1 MRRPSGDRA
10 SLAGQGGRSAP
21 AGSRINLEAVMA
33 QPDALDPSAVD
44 RALGPG
50 ERSVLR
56 ILLLHPRL
64 IAEHPGRSLG
74 DLFVTTPAREL
85 LQALERVVTGAD
97 LDRAAFVAS
106 LEPTLAVVAQTLMA
120 RSDPVYASDDEAG
133 QALEQ
138 SILTLER
145 AQLRAEFE
153 YVRGEL
159 ADAQASGDE
168 QLVDRLQQ
176 RVLELQRRR
185 LELDRAVEDTS
196 LLAKRRIRPTQ
207 DRTTTEVTHG
217 D

>member
-1 MRRPSGDRA
+1 
-10 SLAGQGGRSAP
+10 
-21 AGSRINLEAVMA
+21 MA

-44 RALGPG
+44 RALGPA

-56 ILLLHPRL
+56 VLLLHPRL
-64 IAEHPGRSLG
+64 LAERSGASLA
-74 DLFVTTPAREL
+74 DLFVTTPARQL
-85 LQALERVVTGAD
+85 LEALDGAVSGTD
-97 LDRAAFVAS
+97 LDRAAFIAS
-106 LEPTLAVVAQTLMA
+106 LEPTLAVVAQTLLA
-120 RSDPVYASDDEAG
+120 RTDPVYATDDEAR

-145 AQLRAEFE
+145 SQLRAEFE

-159 ADAQASGDE
+159 ADAQASSDE

-185 LELDRAVEDTS
+185 LELDRAVEDTY
-196 LLAKRRIRPTQ
+196 LLAKRRIRPTP
-207 DRTTTEVTHG
+207 DRTTSEVTHG